1 MMDFTG
7 RRAIVTG
14 GASGIGREIV
24 GLLSIQNAAVA
35 VADVNEAG
43 ATAVAENVVESGGNA
58 IACGV
63 DVTSPE
69 QVEAM
74 VRKTCAA
81 LGGLDILIH
90 CAGIGVEAAF
100 LDTTLEQWNSVI
112 GVDLTGTFL
121 CGQAAAREMA
131 KAGYG
136 RIVNISS
143 AAGMRGG
150 ARRAAYGA
158 AKGGVVNLTQVMANE
173 LAEHGVT
180 VNALA
185 PGAIETELVTKM
197 HTEETRRVYKAAIPM
212 NRYGTTTETAS
223 AALFLAS
230 EEASYITGQILGV
243 DGGFLG
249 AGLIIR

>member
-1 MMDFTG
+1 MDFTG
-7 RRAIVTG
+7 KRAIVTG
-14 GASGIGREIV
+14 GASGIGREV
-24 GLLSIQNAAVA
+24 VRLLAAQNAAIA
-35 VADVNEAG
+35 IADINVTG
-43 ATAVAENVVESGGNA
+43 AASVVDELSPSGGRA
-58 IACGV
+58 IACEV
-63 DVTSPE
+63 DVTAPE
-69 QVEAM
+69 QVDAM
-74 VRKTCAA
+74 VQQTCAE
-81 LGGLDILIH
+81 LGGLEILVH

-100 LDTTLEQWNSVI
+100 LDTTLEQWNRVI
-112 GVDLTGTFL
+112 GVDLTGAFL
-121 CGQAAAREMA
+121 CGQAAAREMVN
-131 KAGYG
+131 AGYG
-136 RIVNISS
+136 RIVHIAS

-197 HTEETRRVYKAAIPM
+197 HTEETRRVYNAAIPM
-212 NRYGTTTETAS
+212 NRYGTPTETAM
-223 AALFLAS
+223 AAVFLAS
-230 EEASYITGQILGV
+230 EEASYVTGQILGV

>member
-1 MMDFTG
+1 MDFTG

-14 GASGIGREIV
+14 GASGIGREIA
-24 GLLSIQNAAVA
+24 GALAENNAAVM
-35 VADVNEAG
+35 VADINDVG
-43 ATAVAENVVESGGNA
+43 ATSIAATLRDNGANA
-58 IACGV
+58 IACAV
-63 DVTSPE
+63 DVTDAE

-74 VRKTCAA
+74 VRRTCAE

-100 LDTTLEQWNSVI
+100 LDTTLEQWNRVI
-112 GVDLTGTFL
+112 GVDLTGSFL
-121 CGQAAAREMA
+121 CGQAAAREMV

-136 RIVNISS
+136 RIVNIAS
-143 AAGMRGG
+143 AAGVRGG

-158 AKGGVVNLTQVMANE
+158 AKAGVVNLTQVMANE
-173 LAEHGVT
+173 LAVHGVT

-197 HTEETRRVYKAAIPM
+197 HTAETRRIYKSAIPM
-212 NRYGTTTETAS
+212 NRYGTTAETAA

-230 EEASYITGQILGV
+230 EEAAYVTGQILGV